1 MAGNGSFAASLDA
14 EAARKQRMTD
24 AGVDAADP
32 AERGARKS
40 GHCEEG
46 TCRYCLRAC
55 LLDTTAPEDE
65 QLWRDE
71 WLDADCP
78 DSPDGLHETAQTAG
92 DPQ

>member
-1 MAGNGSFAASLDA
+1 MAGNGSFAARLNA

-24 AGVDAADP
+24 A
-32 AERGARKS
+32 AEREARKS
-40 GHCEEG
+40 GHYEEG